1 MTVTEDKE
9 KMTTNEMH
17 MEKDPIMADDAIRAL
32 KMESVLL
39 KKSSSARKRLS
50 TVYTGDE
57 MIKESPVA

>member
-1 MTVTEDKE
+1 VTEDKG
-9 KMTTNEMH
+9 KMTTDEMH
-17 MEKDPIMADDAIRAL
+17 MEKDPIMTDDAIRAL

-39 KKSSSARKRLS
+39 KKNSSARKRLS